1 MSYIIRKTNKE
12 LKGDIYLPASKSES
26 NRLLVIDALLGSEDL
41 QIGNLSTSNDTK
53 VLNNALLSLLRL
65 KGTNISVTLDMED
78 SGTAMRFITAYASAI
93 NVKSLIT
100 GSERMKERP
109 LSILVNTLNDIGA
122 HIKYT
127 ENNGFPPILLEGK
140 RIKGGVID
148 IDATISSQYIS
159 ALMLIAPKMTNGLIM
174 YLKGDIASYPYI
186 NMTAKVMEY
195 FGVEILMHKNAIA
208 IKKQKYSS
216 RNKYVVES
224 DWSAASYW
232 YEMAAFSDDV
242 DLFLHG
248 LKKESI
254 QGDAIIAKI
263 YEQFGIHSE
272 FLEDGVRLTKTNNH
286 CEHFKQNFLN
296 YPDMVQ
302 TLACTVTGLG
312 ISGEFHGLHNLR
324 FKETDRIHALHTEL
338 KDMGIKL
345 NSFEDKIYLEKSK
358 ILNTRPIRTFADH
371 RMAMSFAPL
380 AIPLGEITIE
390 SPNVVSKS
398 YPNFWGDLKKVG
410 FKIEEI

>member
-1 MSYIIRKTNKE
+1 MSYIIKKADKSLR
-12 LKGDIYLPASKSES
+12 GDIYLPASKSES
-26 NRLLVIDALLGSEDL
+26 NRLLVIDAILGSEDL
-41 QIGNLSTSNDTK
+41 QIKNLSTSNDTK
-53 VLNNALLSLLRL
+53 VLTKALEALLRL
-65 KGTNISVTLDMED
+65 RGTNISVTLDMED

-109 LSILVNTLNDIGA
+109 LSILVDTLRQIGG
-122 HIKYT
+122 HIKYVD
-127 ENNGFPPILLEGK
+127 NDGFPPILVEGK

-159 ALMLIAPKMTNGLIM
+159 ALMLMAPKMTNGIIM

-195 FGVEILMHKNAIA
+195 FGIEILMHKNAIA
-208 IKKQKYSS
+208 IKKQQYSG
-216 RNKYVVES
+216 RKEYVVES

-232 YEMAAFSDDV
+232 YEMATFSEDV

-248 LKKESI
+248 LKKDSI
-254 QGDAIIAKI
+254 QGDAVIAEM
-263 YEQFGIHSE
+263 YEQFGVHSE
-272 FLEDGVRLTKTNNH
+272 FLENGVRLTKTNNH
-286 CEHFKQNFLN
+286 CKHFNQDFIN

-302 TLACTVTGLG
+302 TLAVTCAGLG
-312 ISGEFHGLHNLR
+312 ISGEYHGLHNLR

-345 NSFEDKIYLEKSK
+345 DSFEDKILMEKSGIK
-358 ILNTRPIRTFADH
+358 ASRPVRTFADH

-380 AIPLGEITIE
+380 AIPLGEITVE
-390 SPNVVSKS
+390 SPNVVNKS
-398 YPNFWGDLKKVG
+398 YPHFWEDLKKTG
-410 FKIEEI
+410 FTLEEI

>member
-1 MSYIIRKTNKE
+1 MSYLIRKPNKE

-41 QIGNLSTSNDTK
+41 QIENLSTSNDTK
-53 VLNNALLSLLRL
+53 VLKKALLSLLRL

-100 GSERMKERP
+100 GSDRMKERP
-109 LSILVNTLNDIGA
+109 LSILVNTLNGIGA
-122 HIKYT
+122 HIRYT
-127 ENNGFPPILLEGK
+127 ENNGFPPILTEGK

-186 NMTAKVMEY
+186 NMTAKVMEH
-195 FGVEILMHKNAIA
+195 FGIEILMHKNAIA

-248 LKKESI
+248 LKKEGI
-254 QGDAIIAKI
+254 QGDAVIADI
-263 YEQFGIHSE
+263 YEQFGVHSE

-286 CEHFKQNFLN
+286 CKHFKQNFLN

-302 TLACTVTGLG
+302 TLACTATGLG

-338 KDMGIKL
+338 KDMGIQL
-345 NSFEDKIYLEKSK
+345 DSFEDKILLEKSK
-358 ILNTRPIRTFADH
+358 IQNTRPIRTFADH

-390 SPNVVSKS
+390 SPNVVNKS
-398 YPNFWGDLKKVG
+398 YPNFWEDLKKTG
-410 FKIEEI
+410 FEIIEV

>member
-1 MSYIIRKTNKE
+1 MSYIVKKNNKE

-41 QIGNLSTSNDTK
+41 LIENLSTSNDTK
-53 VLNNALLSLLRL
+53 VLKNALLSLLRL
-65 KGTNISVTLDMED
+65 KGTNISVTIDVED
-78 SGTAMRFITAYASAI
+78 SGTAMRFITAYGSAI
-93 NVKSLIT
+93 NVKSYIT
-100 GSERMKERP
+100 GSNRMKERP
-109 LSILVNTLNDIGA
+109 LSILVDTLNDIGA
-122 HIKYT
+122 HIKYIDN
-127 ENNGFPPILLEGK
+127 EGFPPILVEGK

-174 YLKGDIASYPYI
+174 YLKGDIASFPYI
-186 NMTAKVMEY
+186 NMTAKVMEH

-216 RNKYVVES
+216 RNTYVVES

-248 LKKESI
+248 LKENSI
-254 QGDAIIAKI
+254 QGDAIIAEI
-263 YEQFGIHSE
+263 YEQFGVHSE
-272 FLEDGVRLTKTNNH
+272 FLENGVRLTKTNNH
-286 CEHFKQNFLN
+286 CKHFVQDFLN

-345 NSFEDKIYLEKSK
+345 DSFEDKILLEKSD
-358 ILNTRPIRTFADH
+358 IDNNRPIRTYADH
-371 RMAMSFAPL
+371 RMVMSFAPL
-380 AIPLGEITIE
+380 AIPLGKITIE
-390 SPNVVSKS
+390 SPNVVTKS
-398 YPNFWGDLKKVG
+398 YPSFWSDLRKTG
-410 FKIEEI
+410 FEIVEI

>member
-1 MSYIIRKTNKE
+1 MSYIVRKADKE

-26 NRLLVIDALLGSEDL
+26 NRLLVIDAILGSEDL
-41 QIGNLSTSNDTK
+41 QIKNLSTSNDTK
-53 VLNNALLSLLRL
+53 VLKRALEALLRL

-78 SGTAMRFITAYASAI
+78 SGTAMRFVTAYASAI

-109 LSILVNTLNDIGA
+109 LSILVNTLQLIGA
-122 HIKYT
+122 NIKYVD
-127 ENNGFPPILLEGK
+127 NDGFPPILIEGK
-140 RIKGGVID
+140 RIKGGVIN
-148 IDATISSQYIS
+148 IDATVSSQYIS
-159 ALMLIAPKMTNGLIM
+159 ALMLMAPKMTNGIIM
-174 YLKGDIASYPYI
+174 YLKGDIASFPYI
-186 NMTAKVMEY
+186 NMTAKVMEH
-195 FGVEILMHKNAIA
+195 FGVDILMHENAIA
-208 IKKQKYSS
+208 IKKQSYSS
-216 RNKYVVES
+216 RKEYVVES

-232 YEMAAFSDDV
+232 YEMAAFSENV

-254 QGDAIIAKI
+254 QGDSIIAEV
-263 YEQFGIHSE
+263 YEQFGVHSE

-286 CEHFKQNFLN
+286 CKHFNQDFLN

-302 TLACTVTGLG
+302 TLVCTSAGLG
-312 ISGEFHGLHNLR
+312 ISGQFHGLHNLR

-338 KDMGIKL
+338 KDMGLKL
-345 NSFEDKIYLEKSK
+345 DSFEDKILIEKSK
-358 ILNTRPIRTFADH
+358 LSSKRPIRTFADH

-390 SPNVVSKS
+390 SPNVVNKS
-398 YPNFWGDLKKVG
+398 YPGFWEDLKKTG
-410 FKIEEI
+410 FTLEEV

>member
-1 MSYIIRKTNKE
+1 MSYIVRKANKE

-41 QIGNLSTSNDTK
+41 QIKNLSTSNDTK
-53 VLNNALLSLLRL
+53 VLTKALETLLHLR
-65 KGTNISVTLDMED
+65 GTSISVTLDMQD

-100 GSERMKERP
+100 GSDRMKERP
-109 LSILVNTLNDIGA
+109 LSILVDTLLQIGA
-122 HIKYT
+122 HIKYV
-127 ENNGFPPILLEGK
+127 ENEGFPPILVEGK

-159 ALMLIAPKMTNGLIM
+159 ALMLMAPKMTNGIIM

-186 NMTAKVMEY
+186 NMTAKVMEF
-195 FGVEILMHKNAIA
+195 FGIEILMHKNAIA
-208 IKKQKYSS
+208 IKKQSYSS
-216 RNKYVVES
+216 RKEYVVES

-254 QGDAIIAKI
+254 QGDSVIAEM
-263 YEQFGIHSE
+263 YEQFGVHSE

-286 CEHFKQNFLN
+286 CSHFNQDFLN

-302 TLACTVTGLG
+302 TLACTSAGLG

-338 KDMGIKL
+338 KDMGVEL
-345 NSFEDKIYLEKSK
+345 DSFEDKIIMSKSG
-358 ILNTRPIRTFADH
+358 LNTERPVRTFADH
-371 RMAMSFAPL
+371 RMAMAFAPL
-380 AIPLGEITIE
+380 AIPLGEIIIE
-390 SPNVVSKS
+390 SPNVVNKS
-398 YPNFWGDLKKVG
+398 YPDFWEDLKKTG
-410 FKIEEI
+410 FVLEEI

>member
-1 MSYIIRKTNKE
+1 MSYIIKKATKE

-41 QIGNLSTSNDTK
+41 QIENLSASNDTK
-53 VLNNALLSLLRL
+53 VLKRALEALLRL
-65 KGTNISVTLDMED
+65 RGTNISVTLDMED
-78 SGTAMRFITAYASAI
+78 SGTAMRFITSYASAI

-109 LSILVNTLNDIGA
+109 LSILVNTLREIGA
-122 HIKYT
+122 QIRYID
-127 ENNGFPPILLEGK
+127 NDGFPPILVEGK
-140 RIKGGVID
+140 RIKGGVIE

-159 ALMLIAPKMTNGLIM
+159 SLMLVAPKMTNGIIM

-186 NMTAKVMEY
+186 NMTAHIMQH
-195 FGVEILMHKNAIA
+195 FGIEILMHENAIA
-208 IKKQKYSS
+208 IKKQSYSG
-216 RNKYVVES
+216 RNNYIVES

-248 LKKESI
+248 LKQNSI
-254 QGDAIIAKI
+254 QGDAIIAQI
-263 YEQFGIHSE
+263 FEQFGVHSE
-272 FLEDGVRLTKTNNH
+272 FQENGVRLTKSNNH
-286 CEHFKQNFLN
+286 CQNLKQDFIN

-302 TLACTVTGLG
+302 TLACTVAGLG
-312 ISGEFHGLHNLR
+312 ISGELSGLANLR
-324 FKETDRIHALHTEL
+324 YKETDRIHALHTEL
-338 KDMGIKL
+338 KDMGITL
-345 NSFEDKIYLEKSK
+345 DSSEEK
-358 ILNTRPIRTFADH
+358 ILIKKSDLKSQRPIRTFADH

-390 SPNVVSKS
+390 SPNVVNKS
-398 YPNFWGDLKKVG
+398 YPNFWEDLKKLG
-410 FKIEEI
+410 FSLEEV

>member
-1 MSYIIRKTNKE
+1 MSYIVKKNNKE

-26 NRLLVIDALLGSEDL
+26 NRLLVMDALLGTEDL
-41 QIGNLSTSNDTK
+41 LIENLSTSNDTK
-53 VLNNALLSLLRL
+53 VLKKALLSLLRL
-65 KGTNISVTLDMED
+65 KGSDISVTLDVED

-100 GSERMKERP
+100 GSNRMKERP
-109 LSILVNTLNDIGA
+109 LSILVDTLNGIGA

-127 ENNGFPPILLEGK
+127 ENDGFPPILVEGK

-186 NMTAKVMEY
+186 NMTAKVMEH
-195 FGVEILMHKNAIA
+195 FGIEILMHENAIA

-216 RNKYVVES
+216 RNKYIVES

-242 DLFLHG
+242 DIFLHG
-248 LKKESI
+248 LKKNGI
-254 QGDAIIAKI
+254 QGDAVIADI
-263 YEQFGIHSE
+263 YEQFGVHSE
-272 FLEDGVRLTKTNNH
+272 FLENGVRLTKTNNH
-286 CEHFKQNFLN
+286 CQHFKQDFLN

-345 NSFEDKIYLEKSK
+345 DSFEDKILLEKST
-358 ILNTRPIRTFADH
+358 IQNSRPIRTYADH
-371 RMAMSFAPL
+371 RMVMSFAPL
-380 AIPLGEITIE
+380 AIPLGKITIE
-390 SPNVVSKS
+390 SPNVVNKS
-398 YPNFWGDLKKVG
+398 YPSFWSDLRKVG
-410 FKIEEI
+410 FEIEEV

>member
-1 MSYIIRKTNKE
+1 MSYIIKKANKE

-26 NRLLVIDALLGSEDL
+26 NRLLVIDAILGSEDL
-41 QIGNLSTSNDTK
+41 QIKNLSTSNDTK
-53 VLNNALLSLLRL
+53 VLKKALETLIHLR
-65 KGTNISVTLDMED
+65 GTNISLTLDMED

-109 LSILVNTLNDIGA
+109 LLILVDTLLQIGA
-122 HIKYT
+122 NIKYA
-127 ENNGFPPILLEGK
+127 ENSGFPPILVEGK

-159 ALMLIAPKMTNGLIM
+159 ALMLMAPKMTNGLIM

-195 FGVEILMHKNAIA
+195 FGIEILMHENAIA
-208 IKKQKYSS
+208 IKKQQYTGRKE
-216 RNKYVVES
+216 YVVES

-232 YEMAAFSDDV
+232 YEMAAFSEDV
-242 DLFLHG
+242 DILLHG
-248 LKKESI
+248 LRKESI
-254 QGDAIIAKI
+254 QGDSVIAEL
-263 YEQFGIHSE
+263 YQQFGVHSE
-272 FLEDGVRLTKTNNH
+272 FLENGVRLTKTNNH
-286 CEHFKQNFLN
+286 CTHFNQDFLN

-302 TLACTVTGLG
+302 TLACTSAGLN

-324 FKETDRIHALHTEL
+324 YKETDRIHALHTEL
-338 KDMGIKL
+338 KDMGVKL
-345 NSFEDKIYLEKSK
+345 DSFEDKILMEKSG
-358 ILNTRPIRTFADH
+358 LTASRPIRTFADH

-390 SPNVVSKS
+390 SPNVVNKS
-398 YPNFWGDLKKVG
+398 YPNFWEDLKKTG
-410 FKIEEI
+410 FVLEEV

>member
-1 MSYIIRKTNKE
+1 MSYIIKKTDKV
-12 LKGDIYLPASKSES
+12 LKGDIFLPASKSES

-41 QIGNLSTSNDTK
+41 LIQNLSDSNDTK
-53 VLNNALLSLLRL
+53 VLKKALESLIRLR
-65 KGTNISVTLDMED
+65 GTNISVTLDMED

-109 LSILVNTLNDIGA
+109 LSILVNTLKEIGA
-122 HIKYT
+122 HIKYID
-127 ENNGFPPILLEGK
+127 NQGFPPILIEGK

-159 ALMLIAPKMTNGLIM
+159 ALMLMAPKMTNGIIM

-186 NMTAKVMEY
+186 NMTAKVMEH
-195 FGVEILMHKNAIA
+195 FGIEILMHENAIA
-208 IKKQKYSS
+208 IKKQQYSS
-216 RNKYVVES
+216 RKEYVVES

-242 DLFLHG
+242 DVFLHG
-248 LKKESI
+248 LNKESI
-254 QGDAIIAKI
+254 QGDAIIAEI
-263 YEQFGIHSE
+263 YEQFGVHSE
-272 FLEDGVRLTKTNNH
+272 FLENGVRLTKTNNH
-286 CEHFKQNFLN
+286 CKHFNQDFLN

-302 TLACTVTGLG
+302 TLACTTAGLNL
-312 ISGEFHGLHNLR
+312 SGEFHGLHNLR
-324 FKETDRIHALHTEL
+324 YKETDRIHALHTEL
-338 KDMGIKL
+338 KDMGISL
-345 NSFEDKIYLEKSK
+345 DSSEDKILMEKSK
-358 ILNTRPIRTFADH
+358 LYTKRPVRTFADH

-398 YPNFWGDLKKVG
+398 YPGFWEDLKKTG
-410 FKIEEI
+410 FSIEEI

>member
-1 MSYIIRKTNKE
+1 MSYIIKKANKE

-41 QIGNLSTSNDTK
+41 QIKNLSTSNDTK
-53 VLNNALLSLLRL
+53 VLTKALETLIHLR
-65 KGTNISVTLDMED
+65 GTSISVTLDMED

-109 LSILVNTLNDIGA
+109 LSILVQTLQQIGA
-122 HIKYT
+122 NIRYT
-127 ENNGFPPILLEGK
+127 DNTGFPPILVEGK

-159 ALMLIAPKMTNGLIM
+159 ALMLIAPKMTNGIIM

-186 NMTAKVMEY
+186 NMTAKVMEF
-195 FGVEILMHKNAIA
+195 FGIEILMHKNAIA
-208 IKKQKYSS
+208 IKKQQYYS
-216 RNKYVVES
+216 RNEYIVES

-242 DLFLHG
+242 DLFLYG

-254 QGDAIIAKI
+254 QGDAVIAEI
-263 YEQFGIHSE
+263 YEQFGVHSE
-272 FLEDGVRLTKTNNH
+272 FLENGVRLTKTNNH
-286 CEHFKQNFLN
+286 CKHLNRNFLN

-302 TLACTVTGLG
+302 TLACTAAGLG

-324 FKETDRIHALHTEL
+324 YKETDRIHALHTEL

-345 NSFEDKIYLEKSK
+345 DSFEDKILMEKSTLSAK
-358 ILNTRPIRTFADH
+358 RPIRTFADH

-390 SPNVVSKS
+390 SPNVVNKS
-398 YPNFWGDLKKVG
+398 YPGFWEDLKKTG
-410 FKIEEI
+410 FILDEI